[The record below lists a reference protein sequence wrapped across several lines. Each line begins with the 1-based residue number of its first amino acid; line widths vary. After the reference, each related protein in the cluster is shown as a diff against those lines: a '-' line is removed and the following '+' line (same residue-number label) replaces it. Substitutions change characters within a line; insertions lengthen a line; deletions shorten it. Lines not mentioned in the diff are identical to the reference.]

1 MKTTKEILIKE
12 STNGIKHLI
21 IDGHF
26 ACIRAVGEQYGWF
39 TVTNTNLVTCKN
51 CLKWFKKVL
60 E

>member
-51 CLKWFKKVL
+51 CLKWF
-60 E
+60 